1 MVWKCSL
8 TLSFKN
14 NMIASIDADIGSFR
28 SVAPDQY
35 LGTVKEV
42 TGNGTGI
49 YTIYKH

>member
-1 MVWKCSL
+1 MVWKYSL

-14 NMIASIDADIGSFR
+14 NMEASVDADIGSFWPA
-28 SVAPDQY
+28 APDQY

-49 YTIYKH
+49 YTIYKY